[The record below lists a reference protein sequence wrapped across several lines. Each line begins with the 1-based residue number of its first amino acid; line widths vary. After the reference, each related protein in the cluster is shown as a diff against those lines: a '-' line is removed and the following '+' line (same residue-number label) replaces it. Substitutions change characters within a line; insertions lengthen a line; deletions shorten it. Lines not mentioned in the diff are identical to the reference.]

1 MFGAAAAAGA
11 GTGVVPLLLP
21 AAPPSVEV
29 SAAAAARTRS
39 SVKAR
44 VGVLPTVGVEPPC
57 GVGAG
62 VGAGVEAGVELAELE
77 VLGGAGA
84 VPAFPFSP
92 AAACLPSPFWSS
104 AVSSLV
110 EPGAEPEPEPPP
122 PCSERPLTELRF
134 ESPSPTVKVRRL
146 SGESLPRDDT
156 LPRPLIPGTYAGAA
170 ASALGGGGAEP
181 AVSDT
186 SEGVCVTGTT
196 AGAASVTA
204 AVGADGAAGG
214 STAAVSL
221 LETGESGPSDGGRD
235 EGATAGATESGGPA
249 TGADGPATGADADSA
264 GGGAPSLNSCGL
276 LIVRT
281 AKSRARGTSCLK
293 LSPPGAGSVGGAA
306 APMAAVGAGSTGT
319 GAGDAA
325 PESGMGTTLE
335 ATTLE
340 APRP

>member
-92 AAACLPSPFWSS
+92 PAACL
-104 AVSSLV
+104 AVALLV
-110 EPGAEPEPEPPP
+110 ERGELLGRARRRAGPEPPP

-319 GAGDAA
+319 GAGEAA